1 MAVKNFQRGKSVK
14 GGKSQRPFKK
24 TNQKSK
30 PKSKSYNS
38 DSEDE
43 RNGSDF
49 FSDDEAP
56 EEHRSSGNAS
66 GKGGKKHAPRESS
79 VKRPVSVVRPIPGLN
94 AKSEEPSLLYQ
105 DVRFETA
112 LGKADYKKAR
122 KAYGFLDE
130 YREQE
135 IGNMEKILKNPEMK
149 SRMSEAETQDLKYR
163 LQSTKSRL
171 ESLKSKDR
179 ESVVLREHLK
189 ETGKTFLKRSDKRK
203 LIQKDRFDNMSSG
216 QRTKVMERKRKR
228 KLGKEMRAF
237 EHGKN

>member
-1 MAVKNFQRGKSVK
+1 MAVKNFKRGNSFK
-14 GGKSQRPFKK
+14 GNKSQRPVKK
-24 TNQKSK
+24 T
-30 PKSKSYNS
+30 KSKSFDS
-38 DSEDE
+38 DSDSGPEE
-43 RNGSDF
+43 NGNGSDF
-49 FSDDEAP
+49 FSDDEPP
-56 EEHRSSGNAS
+56 EQHYSSFKGNNS
-66 GKGGKKHAPRESS
+66 KKSKKHAPTESS
-79 VKRPVSVVRPIPGLN
+79 VKRPVSVVRPIPGLTP
-94 AKSEEPSLLYQ
+94 KSTEPSLLYQ

-135 IGNMEKILKNPEMK
+135 IGNMEKIMKNPEMK
-149 SRMSEAETQDLKYR
+149 SRMSEEEMQDLKYR